1 MRSSTVQLPPFQRLI
16 DLHARDLRRFLVA
29 CVGPIDADDCLQETL
44 ISALRAYPRVTSDAN
59 LRGWLV
65 RIARNKALDHHRRR
79 REQPMA
85 EVPERPDRGA
95 PELPDGELW
104 EAVRDLAPKQRAA
117 VALRFVLDYSHAE
130 IAATL
135 DCSEPAARRSL
146 ADGLANLRRSY
157 VP

>member
-1 MRSSTVQLPPFQRLI
+1 VTLPPFQRLV

-44 ISALRAYPRVTSDAN
+44 LSALRAYPKLRDASN

-79 REQPMA
+79 RELPDD
-85 EVPERPDRGA
+85 EVPEPRAPAA
-95 PELPDGELW
+95 PELPDEELW
-104 EAVRDLAPKQRAA
+104 HAVEELPPKQRAA
-117 VALRFVLDYSHAE
+117 VACRFVLDYSHAE
-130 IAATL
+130 IAAVL
-135 DCSEPAARRSL
+135 ECSEAAARRSL

-157 VP
+157 AP

>member
-1 MRSSTVQLPPFQRLI
+1 VTLPPFQRLV

-44 ISALRAYPRVTSDAN
+44 LSALRAYPKLRDASN

-79 REQPMA
+79 RELPYD
-85 EVPERPDRGA
+85 VLPEPGGGPGA
-95 PELPDGELW
+95 PELPDEELW
-104 EAVRDLAPKQRAA
+104 DAVQELPPKQRAA
-117 VALRFVLDYSHAE
+117 VACRFVLDYSHAE
-130 IAATL
+130 IAAVL
-135 DCSEPAARRSL
+135 ECSEAAARRSL

-157 VP
+157 AP